1 MEVQEP
7 EEKTNNKMTD
17 TSISRITLNVN
28 SPNKSIKRQNLVI
41 RPIKND

>member
-7 EEKTNNKMTD
+7 EEKTNNKITD

-28 SPNKSIKRQNLVI
+28 SSNKSIKR
-41 RPIKND
+41 